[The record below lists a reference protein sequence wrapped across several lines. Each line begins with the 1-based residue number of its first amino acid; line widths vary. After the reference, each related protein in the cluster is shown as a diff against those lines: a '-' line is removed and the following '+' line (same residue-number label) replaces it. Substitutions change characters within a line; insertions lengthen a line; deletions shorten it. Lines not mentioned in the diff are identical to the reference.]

1 MVVDA
6 RDYITGRSNNISKI
20 NSMNEYE
27 MNFIKNKILR
37 DNMSKENIKGDL
49 STNNEFM
56 NLSMNEI
63 FLNMM
68 NLIPNLYK
76 DYHKKYLEI
85 SLKMKSDDKFTSEN
99 IIIRETLMSMIFNN
113 KNIIYLGIIIMITSF
128 FLYVINL

>member
-37 DNMSKENIKGDL
+37 DNMSKENMRDKV